1 VKLYIIPTNI
11 VLKKYIKKSVIPL
24 NKFLYNHL
32 LPV

>member
-1 VKLYIIPTNI
+1 